1 MLKPKRPNIWLPVSG
16 RILFSGSLLGQ
27 QDRDIFIALNILP
40 NRFPKQPVPAFI
52 FGSLWAGRGAGD
64 QALDL
69 FPCEEWERW
78 AREKT
83 GVPSLAWKKPDKVSQ
98 WR

>member
-1 MLKPKRPNIWLPVSG
+1 MLKPERPNIWLPVSG

-40 NRFPKQPVPAFI
+40 NHFPKQSVPAFI
-52 FGSLWAGRGAGD
+52 FGSLWAGRGAGG

-69 FPCEEWERW
+69 LPLRGMGALGWGEDRGSFPCLEK
-78 AREKT
+78 AR
-83 GVPSLAWKKPDKVSQ
+83 
-98 WR
+98 